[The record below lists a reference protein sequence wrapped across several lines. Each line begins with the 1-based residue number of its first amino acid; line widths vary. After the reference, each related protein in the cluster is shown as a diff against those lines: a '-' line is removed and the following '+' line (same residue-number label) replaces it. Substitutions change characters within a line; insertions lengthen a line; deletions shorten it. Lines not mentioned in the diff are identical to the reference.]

1 MFGALRERLL
11 AIVAAMVI
19 STWLVVSWIGRPL
32 WDRLTELQERAQLG
46 EQKLQRL
53 QALAHRHPSRVKTFP
68 TDPAFW
74 SSASAEELQ
83 RLFLDELDGL
93 ARAGKLQLNLKPRPT
108 QREGSAIRL
117 SVELD
122 VDATQESLLSFL
134 DQLLMKPW
142 LVELERFRI
151 TTTSSSAYPL
161 RASLLLNKIIL
172 RK

>member
-1 MFGALRERLL
+1 MFGTFRERLL
-11 AIVAAMVI
+11 ATIAGMVI
-19 STWLVVSWIGRPL
+19 ATWVVVSWIGLPL

-46 EQKLQRL
+46 GQKLQRL
-53 QALAHRHPSRVKTFP
+53 QALAHRHPSRVKTP
-68 TDPAFW
+68 STDPAFW

-108 QREGSAIRL
+108 QRDGSAIRL

-134 DQLLMKPW
+134 DQLLRKSW

-151 TTTSSSAYPL
+151 TTTASNDYPL
-161 RASLLLNKIIL
+161 RAALLLTKIVL